1 MTMTTSAQ
9 DIKTMQ
15 LYRKVER
22 IHNELRAR
30 GINDHGALRVEDLVS
45 LDQYHY
51 NGTAAVDE
59 AISALV
65 VGPGSH
71 VLDVGAGIGGPA
83 RYMAFKTG
91 CRVTALELQS
101 DLDRTAAGLTERCGL
116 AGRVT
121 HLCGDVLSGMMD
133 GGGFH
138 ALVSMLVFLHIPD
151 RTTLFRRCHDA
162 LRLGGALFVEDYYQR
177 GPLSDAER
185 SALAEKVYCRY
196 LPDFATYE
204 AQLRDAGFTAIE
216 LRDQTESWAGFVAGR
231 LAGFRDDRERLI
243 AVHGQDLV
251 DALDDFYATVD
262 GLFAGGN
269 LGGLRILARR
279 A

>member
-1 MTMTTSAQ
+1 MTAAPQ
-9 DIKTMQ
+9 NIKTMQ

-30 GINDHGALRVEDLVS
+30 GIKDDEALRVEDLVA

-51 NGTAAVDE
+51 HGTAAVDA
-59 AISALV
+59 AISALA
-65 VGPGSH
+65 VGPDSR
-71 VLDVGAGIGGPA
+71 VFDVGAGIGGPA

-91 CRVTALELQS
+91 CRVAALELQS

-116 AGRVT
+116 GGRVT
-121 HLCGDVLSGMMD
+121 HFCGDILSGMMD
-133 GGGFH
+133 GAGFD

-151 RTTLFRRCHDA
+151 RASLLSRCHDA
-162 LRLGGALFVEDYYQR
+162 LKPGGALFVEDYYQR
-177 GPLSDAER
+177 GPLSAAER
-185 SALAEKVYCRY
+185 RALAEKVYCRY
-196 LPDFATYE
+196 LPDFAAYE
-204 AQLRDAGFTAIE
+204 AQLRDAGFTAVE
-216 LRDQTESWAGFVAGR
+216 LEDQTESWAGFVAGR
-231 LAGFRDDRERLI
+231 LAGFRADRDRLI
-243 AVHGQDLV
+243 AVHGQDLF

-269 LGGLRILARR
+269 LGGVRIVARR

>member
-1 MTMTTSAQ
+1 MTTSAP

-30 GINDHGALRVEDLVS
+30 GIKDDEALRVEDLVT

-51 NGTAAVDE
+51 HGTVAVDA
-59 AISALV
+59 AISALA
-65 VGPGSH
+65 VGPDNH

-101 DLDRTAAGLTERCGL
+101 DLDRTARGLTERCGL
-116 AGRVT
+116 AGRVA

-133 GGGFH
+133 GAGFD

-151 RTTLFRRCHDA
+151 RVALFSRCHDA
-162 LRLGGALFVEDYYQR
+162 LGPGGALFVEDYYQR

-185 SALAEKVYCRY
+185 RALAEKVYCRY

-204 AQLRDAGFTAIE
+204 AQLREAGFTAIE
-216 LRDQTESWAGFVAGR
+216 LKDQTVSWAGFVAGR
-231 LAGFRDDRERLI
+231 LAGFRDDRDRLI
-243 AVHGQDLV
+243 AVHGRDLV
-251 DALDDFYATVD
+251 DALDDFYGTVD

-269 LGGLRILARR
+269 LGGVRIVARR